1 MDRHPITP
9 EQVFRL
15 GQEAERFNNLT
26 DVLKAKIYA
35 WSDGDGAV
43 ARTFFGNISELQQTS
58 YRSVLHATFGEISYE
73 RASREIAE
81 DISRLDDMIH
91 KVDVLMYGPTGRP
104 RRSGRRLKEK
114 IQAEMKEVRDS
125 VSESKKVVKRFL
137 HAVRRKLRKDHKTRA
152 QCEAPQE
159 EVCPEEAPMEEVCPW
174 KAPQEELCPQKAPV
188 EEVCPWKA
196 PMEEVCPWEAPQE
209 EVYPEEAPMEEV
221 CLRKAPQEEL
231 CPQKAPV
238 EEVCPW
244 EAPQEE
250 VCPEE
255 APMEEVCPRKASQE
269 KFCPQKAPAEEVY
282 PQKAPMEEVCP
293 WEAPME
299 EVCPWK
305 APQEE
310 ACPQK
315 APQAEVYP
323 WKARMDD
330 KPQRV
335 GWSQF
340 VLTRVAED
348 SVSKRRVRSRPRNQR
363 VRRSP

>member
-1 MDRHPITP
+1 MAFQILKVRFPSVHTYITSLYRSRQQSTNHLTFNFPATKQLLQTAAMDRHSITP

-26 DVLKAKIYA
+26 DVLKTKIYA

-81 DISRLDDMIH
+81 DISRLEDMIH

-114 IQAEMKEVRDS
+114 IRAEMKEVRGS

-137 HAVRRKLRKDHKTRA
+137 HAVRRKLCKGHKTRA

-159 EVCPEEAPMEEVCPW
+159 EVCS
-174 KAPQEELCPQKAPV
+174 QKAPV
-188 EEVCPWKA
+188 EEVCPWEA
-196 PMEEVCPWEAPQE
+196 PMEEVCP
-209 EVYPEEAPMEEV
+209 
-221 CLRKAPQEEL
+221 RKAPQEEL

-250 VCPEE
+250 V
-255 APMEEVCPRKASQE
+255 
-269 KFCPQKAPAEEVY
+269 Y
-282 PQKAPMEEVCP
+282 PQKAPMEDVCP

-305 APQEE
+305 APQKEV
-310 ACPQK
+310 CPRK
-315 APQAEVYP
+315 APQAKVYP
-323 WKARMDD
+323 WKAPMDD

-348 SVSKRRVRSRPRNQR
+348 SVSKRRVRSRPRNQG